1 MSDSGMQ
8 IRRVKL
14 LGERLTL
21 RTDLSSDE
29 LETIEAFAQE
39 KLQRFQIPN
48 SPDPKRQLL
57 LAALHMAGEILELRQ
72 KNHKLNELQSKS
84 SDITRELLTRLED
97 I

>member
-1 MSDSGMQ
+1 MAENGMQ

-21 RTDLSSDE
+21 RTDLSADE
-29 LETIEAFAQE
+29 LETIAAFADE
-39 KLQRFQIPN
+39 KLQRFQIAN

-72 KNHKLNELQSKS
+72 KNHRLTELQTKS
-84 SDITRELLTRLED
+84 SDLTRELLGRLED